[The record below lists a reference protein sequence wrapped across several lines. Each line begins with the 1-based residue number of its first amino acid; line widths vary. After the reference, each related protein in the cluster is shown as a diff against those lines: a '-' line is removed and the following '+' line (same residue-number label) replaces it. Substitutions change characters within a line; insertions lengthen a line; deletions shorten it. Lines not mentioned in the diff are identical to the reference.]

1 MFKHQFTNNQIFYF
15 FLLDINNQ
23 TLFHV
28 LSIVCKT
35 TDQKETNGDENG
47 DKYEIP
53 DQNKECVFP
62 FQYRGETFDSC
73 TNFGCPECFWCGTQY
88 DVTDTTG
95 WGICNEACPTLE
107 YVESKRLI

>member
-1 MFKHQFTNNQIFYF
+1 M
-15 FLLDINNQ
+15 L
-23 TLFHV
+23 
-28 LSIVCKT
+28 IVCKT

-88 DVTDTTG
+88 DVTDTIG
-95 WGICNEACPTLE
+95 WGICNEACPTQE
-107 YVESKRLI
+107 YIESKRLKQNNRKYWISLLFYVGLIEN